1 MMESAVAVYL
11 AYQGDV
17 NDFQAVH
24 VSTESLPLN
33 DDAVKLEA
41 AETMRAC
48 LRGWFAANGR
58 FGSSLLS
65 AVPSGFVC
73 RITESG
79 WVLFEVS
86 FSDDSL
92 ESMAV
97 VQLDEDIEIATAP
110 TGLPEFFFQSGAN

>member
-1 MMESAVAVYL
+1 MMESEIAVYL

-17 NDFQAVH
+17 NDFQSVH

-33 DDAVKLEA
+33 EDAVKLEA

-48 LRGWFAANGR
+48 LRGWFASNER
-58 FGSSLLS
+58 LGSSLLS
-65 AVPSGFVC
+65 ADPSGFVC

-86 FSDDSL
+86 FS
-92 ESMAV
+92 
-97 VQLDEDIEIATAP
+97 EIGRAHV
-110 TGLPEFFFQSGAN
+110 